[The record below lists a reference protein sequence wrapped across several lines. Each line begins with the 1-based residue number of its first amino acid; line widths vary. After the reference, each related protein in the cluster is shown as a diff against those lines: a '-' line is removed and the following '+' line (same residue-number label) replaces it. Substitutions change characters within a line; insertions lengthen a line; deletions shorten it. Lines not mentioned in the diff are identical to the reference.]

1 MSRPEFDEFASN
13 YDEIRKQSL
22 GYLGKDLDY
31 YARAKS
37 RLVRR
42 MMGDCVGSILE
53 FGCGIGSTVAQL
65 RLLFPQ
71 AIVAGCDLS
80 LESLSIARDHHPDVH
95 FFSLS
100 EEPPIEG
107 GFDAVVVPNV
117 FHHVAPEERSQVLD
131 TIYDMVSPGGSIIVF
146 EHNPYNPLVRHVV
159 RNCPLD
165 RNAVL
170 LPLSESLALV
180 RKRFALS
187 AHGYTTFFPPVAAR
201 LAILEP
207 LLGWLPL
214 GGQYYVRGIRDK
226 HSPTQKSTW
235 DNES

>member
-1 MSRPEFDEFASN
+1 MSRPEFDEFAAN

-42 MMGDCVGSILE
+42 MMGDSVGSILE

-65 RLLFPQ
+65 RLTFPR

-80 LESLSIARDHHPDVH
+80 LESLSIARTHNPDVH

-100 EEPPIEG
+100 EEPPIKG

-117 FHHVAPEERSQVLD
+117 FHHVAPGERNQVLD
-131 TIYDMVSPGGSIIVF
+131 TIYEMVSPGGSIIVF
-146 EHNPYNPLVRHVV
+146 EHNPYNPLVRRVV
-159 RNCPLD
+159 KNCPLD

-170 LPLSESLALV
+170 LPLAESLALV
-180 RKRFALS
+180 RRRFTLS
-187 AHGYTTFFPPVAAR
+187 AHGYTTFFPPVLSC

-207 LLGWLPL
+207 LLGWVPL

-226 HSPTQKSTW
+226 HCAAHKSTR